1 MIRRPPSS
9 SLFPYTTLFRS
20 QARAF
25 VDGALAPAERA
36 EVERRLA
43 ACPAC
48 RAVVEAVRRA
58 LEPPAP
64 MRGPAGAAPL
74 RGQPR
79 PPPGVG
85 GDHGDVVGSLR
96 PAGKP
101 ATPVLPDVKPG
112 VPIDSS
118 LSPGELVGRYVVERP
133 LGAGGMGV
141 VSLARDPEL
150 RRPVVIKQVHP
161 EMLAGEGGDEF
172 E

>member
-79 PPPGVG
+79 TEE
-85 GDHGDVVGSLR
+85 HTS
-96 PAGKP
+96 
-101 ATPVLPDVKPG
+101 
-112 VPIDSS
+112 
-118 LSPGELVGRYVVERP
+118 ELQSHVNIVWR
-133 LGAGGMGV
+133 L
-141 VSLARDPEL
+141 LL
-150 RRPVVIKQVHP
+150 
-161 EMLAGEGGDEF
+161 
-172 E
+172 